1 MDDYISREAAY
12 QFFKDQFEEETG
24 AYRKGRNAG
33 LRVAMS
39 AVMNNDAIPAADVRP
54 VVLCKD
60 CYAYRRDNELAEA
73 AYLDPKM
80 YCGLLR
86 CEMGEDSFCSY
97 GKRKEET

>member
-1 MDDYISREAAY
+1 MPKYIESEALKAV
-12 QFFKDQFEEETG
+12 FEEDG
-24 AYRKGRNAG
+24 HLSAY
-33 LRVAMS
+33 VEEMIDS
-39 AVMNNDAIPAADVRP
+39 IPAADVRP
-54 VVLCKD
+54 VVLCRD